1 MAARIVA
8 GLVLWCTGWS
18 VQGAAQEGIAMPGG
32 VTVLGAVRRAGAA
45 SMPAPP
51 TVDALLDA
59 VGGLEP
65 QAYRFATLLLRPA
78 GGAPPRFVCVSP
90 GARHAALLIE
100 NDPVLRSE
108 QAVVSGLLSGTIERL
123 PALAPPFGRLGS
135 DRSGATLLQPGDLLA
150 VPQRTA
156 QVYVVLRDGRVNV
169 LSHRPE
175 RSAADYLAEGPADR
189 LARPRDY
196 VLHTP
201 EGHVTVLAVEGWN
214 AQPTAV
220 PPGSMLAPVATCLPV
235 PQ

>member
-1 MAARIVA
+1 MAARVIA
-8 GLVLWCTGWS
+8 GLVLWCIGWCA
-18 VQGAAQEGIAMPGG
+18 QGAAQDGAATQGG
-32 VTVLGAVRRAGAA
+32 VTVLGAVRHAGAA
-45 SMPAPP
+45 AMPAPP

-59 VGGLEP
+59 AGGLEL

-78 GGAPPRFVCVSP
+78 GGAQPPYVCVSP

-100 NDPVLRSE
+100 NDPVLRGE
-108 QAVVSGLLSGTIERL
+108 QAVVSGLLSGTLERL

-156 QVYVVLRDGRVNV
+156 QVYVVLRDGRVSI
-169 LSHRPE
+169 LPHRPE

-201 EGHVTVLAVEGWN
+201 EGHVTALAVEGWN

-220 PPGSMLAPVATCLPV
+220 PPGSMLAPTATCLPV